1 MAQTRHAWID
11 ALEALSPKVKALDLK
26 SSLEDI
32 PYWDAATKVAYD
44 ADAYNLSSC
53 DTHNANLARWIEGLA
68 HHGVDDAQLTKHVTD
83 LTKRNTYGAFAE
95 LSAYGFLLDNDIKF
109 DIQVAMP
116 GADILNPNGSD
127 LDGRLTIS
135 SDVFF
140 DVKAFGLHEYLS
152 DRLNTLLS
160 AHFPTEFVAIEGS
173 ADVGTT
179 NLRQLLGG
187 QDYADLVSEL
197 TTQRKAQR
205 GNLDIKLFPPQ
216 PVQMT
221 TTTANPYELAQNHA
235 EYAFNFAKQFV
246 RAKPFILIFV
256 IHPWLGGNRL
266 STNFAGEADVFTRS
280 LARRTFMQFDGDM
293 TPLFGTTRR
302 DAARLLS
309 GILFIDTW
317 PLPPHRPKHRLFL
330 NPNATNPMPMLSR
343 HHLELVSNLSVDDFR
358 HDTY

>member
-1 MAQTRHAWID
+1 MAQTRHAWIE

-26 SSLEDI
+26 SRLEDI
-32 PYWDAATKVAYD
+32 PYWDAATKTAHD

-53 DTHNANLARWIEGLA
+53 NTHNANLARWIEGLA
-68 HHGVDDAQLTKHVTD
+68 HQGVDDTQLVKHLTD

-95 LSAYGFLLDNDIKF
+95 LSAYGFLLDNDIEF

-160 AHFPTEFVAIEGS
+160 RHFQAEFVAIEGS
-173 ADVGTT
+173 ADVGIT

-187 QDYADLVSEL
+187 KDFADLVSEL
-197 TTQRKAQR
+197 TTERKAQR
-205 GNLDIKLFPPQ
+205 GSLDIRLLAPQ
-216 PVQMT
+216 PIQMA

-256 IHPWLGGNRL
+256 IHPWLGGSRL
-266 STNFAGEADVFTRS
+266 SKNFAGDTDVFTRS
-280 LARRTFMQFDGDM
+280 FARRTFMQFEGDK
-293 TPLFGTTRR
+293 TPLFGMTRG

-317 PLPPHRPKHRLFL
+317 PLPTHKPEHRLFL
-330 NPNATNPMPMLSR
+330 NPNATNPVPMLSR
-343 HHLELVSNLSVDDFR
+343 HHLEMVPNLSVDDFQ